1 MSEIFYTKAHS
12 WAREEDNGEVTV
24 GITDY
29 AQEQMSELTFV
40 ELLPDAGEHVEED
53 AEIAT
58 VESVRATNEVYCPI
72 AGTVTAV
79 NGDLADQPELVN
91 SDPFGKG
98 WMIRLKP
105 DDPAD
110 LEKLLDADAY
120 EEILPGDDE

>member
-1 MSEIFYTKAHS
+1 MSEIFYTRTHC
-12 WAREEDNGEVTV
+12 WVREEDNGEVTV

-29 AQEQMSELTFV
+29 AQEQMSDLTFV

-58 VESVRATNEVYCPI
+58 LESVRATNEVYSPV

-79 NGDLADQPELVN
+79 NQELADQPELVN

-98 WMIRLKP
+98 WLVKLKP
-105 DDPAD
+105 DDGAD
-110 LEKLLDADAY
+110 LGNLLDADAY
-120 EEILPGDDE
+120 EEILPSDDE